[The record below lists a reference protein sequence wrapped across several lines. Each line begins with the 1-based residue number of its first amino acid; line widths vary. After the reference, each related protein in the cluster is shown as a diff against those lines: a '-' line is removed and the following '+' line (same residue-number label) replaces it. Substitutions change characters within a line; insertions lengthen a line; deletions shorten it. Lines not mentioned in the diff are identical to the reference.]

1 MRPGRTSAIPAA
13 CLTLPPHPHPPQIIP
28 QLPRP
33 LEQHRLPARR
43 PGAVH
48 VLAAVVDEQ
57 ARRRVEAEIAGGFQL
72 LEDVIGQEARVVL
85 YAGRPVLPNDI
96 GPPALIDRNQIVT
109 LVYIAGP
116 MTILAEGRS
125 LGRGAV
131 GDRVRVMNLS
141 SRTTITGSVSL
152 SGDVIV
158 SNAHNQF

>member
-1 MRPGRTSAIPAA
+1 MKRFLTVLLMGTALPAAADTVVAAKNLRPGMIVSAQDVK
-13 CLTLPPHPHPPQIIP
+13 L
-28 QLPRP
+28 
-33 LEQHRLPARR
+33 
-43 PGAVH
+43 
-48 VLAAVVDEQ
+48 
-57 ARRRVEAEIAGGFQL
+57 VEAAIAGGFQM

-109 LVYIAGP
+109 LVYTAGP

-141 SRTTITGSVSL
+141 SRTTITGSVSPN
-152 SGDVIV
+152 GDVIV

>member
-1 MRPGRTSAIPAA
+1 MRRFLTALLMGIAVPAAADTVIAAKNLRPGMIVSA
-13 CLTLPPHPHPPQIIP
+13 LDVKL
-28 QLPRP
+28 
-33 LEQHRLPARR
+33 
-43 PGAVH
+43 
-48 VLAAVVDEQ
+48 
-57 ARRRVEAEIAGGFQL
+57 VEAEIPGGFQL

-109 LVYIAGP
+109 LIYTAGP

-141 SRTTITGSVSL
+141 SRTTITGSVSPN
-152 SGDVIV
+152 GDVIV
-158 SNAHNQF
+158 SNSHTQF

>member
-1 MRPGRTSAIPAA
+1 MKRFLTFLLMGLAAPAAADTVVAAKNLRPGMIVSAMDVK
-13 CLTLPPHPHPPQIIP
+13 L
-28 QLPRP
+28 
-33 LEQHRLPARR
+33 
-43 PGAVH
+43 
-48 VLAAVVDEQ
+48 
-57 ARRRVEAEIAGGFQL
+57 VEAEIPGGFQL

-109 LVYIAGP
+109 LVYTAGS

-141 SRTTITGSVSL
+141 SRTTITGSVSPN
-152 SGDVIV
+152 GDVIV
-158 SNAHNQF
+158 SNSHTQF

>member
-1 MRPGRTSAIPAA
+1 MKRFLTFLLMGLAAPAAADTVVAAKNLRPGMIVSAMDVK
-13 CLTLPPHPHPPQIIP
+13 L
-28 QLPRP
+28 
-33 LEQHRLPARR
+33 
-43 PGAVH
+43 
-48 VLAAVVDEQ
+48 
-57 ARRRVEAEIAGGFQL
+57 VEADIPGGFRL

-109 LVYIAGP
+109 LVYTAGS

-141 SRTTITGSVSL
+141 SRTTITGSVSPN
-152 SGDVIV
+152 GDVIV
-158 SNAHNQF
+158 SNSHTQF

>member
-1 MRPGRTSAIPAA
+1 MNRFLTLLFIGIAVPAAADTVVAAKNLRPGMIVSA
-13 CLTLPPHPHPPQIIP
+13 LDVKL
-28 QLPRP
+28 
-33 LEQHRLPARR
+33 
-43 PGAVH
+43 
-48 VLAAVVDEQ
+48 
-57 ARRRVEAEIAGGFQL
+57 VEAEIPGGFQL

-109 LVYIAGP
+109 LIYTAGP

-141 SRTTITGSVSL
+141 SRTTITGSVSPN
-152 SGDVIV
+152 GDVIV
-158 SNAHNQF
+158 SNSHTQF